1 MKSTITSL
9 NWENISAYIQMILNA
24 GMPEHTINELKDQ
37 LASLQFPM
45 EVELDFTF
53 GNSPHETKVLLPLK
67 WPWNKMPLEWF
78 NVQAVE

>member
-1 MKSTITSL
+1 MKSTIASL
-9 NWENISAYIQMILNA
+9 DWENISAYIQLIKDA
-24 GMPEHTINELKDQ
+24 GMPENAINELKDQ

-53 GNSPHETKVLLPLK
+53 GNGPHETKVLLPLK

-78 NVQAVE
+78 NVQAAE